1 MFLSRS
7 PLLDPGGPVQALL
20 SLEEPEAL
28 QAAMNSL
35 EPEEV
40 ALAIGQAS
48 TLDEHPVGARA
59 PGLDPAVPLQRR
71 QHPRSLGHAT
81 AP

>member
-28 QAAMNSL
+28 QAAINAL

-40 ALAIGQAS
+40 ALAIGQAA
-48 TLDEHPVGARA
+48 TLEEKTRLIWALAPARRWMSCTR
-59 PGLDPAVPLQRR
+59 GSSGR
-71 QHPRSLGHAT
+71 
-81 AP
+81 